1 MVFNCVNFSRDFCAT
16 VAQLLRNIW
25 GGAHRLKLCLGK
37 MSDGKLAVLH
47 QRHRC
52 VYHGRQLGRSG
63 VTSSTLHGK
72 ENGVRH
78 QIRFHLVVA
87 TSLYQ
92 RNLAA
97 FSPAAFDARH
107 RLFPSSR
114 VHRQRRG
121 KCHGTIPTFSR
132 SLPGVLVV
140 TSPGDFGGMDG

>member
-1 MVFNCVNFSRDFCAT
+1 MSDCVELVT
-16 VAQLLRNIW
+16 QQLRNFRVC
-25 GGAHRLKLCLGK
+25 GHGLKLCLGK

-78 QIRFHLVVA
+78 QIRFHSVVGA
-87 TSLYQ
+87 SLHQ
-92 RNLAA
+92 RNIAA
-97 FSPAAFDARH
+97 FSSAAFAARH
-107 RLFPSSR
+107 RFFPSCR

-121 KCHGTIPTFSR
+121 KCHRIIPTFSR
-132 SLPGVLVV
+132 SRPVVLVV
-140 TSPGDFGGMDG
+140 TSPGDSVCMDGWC